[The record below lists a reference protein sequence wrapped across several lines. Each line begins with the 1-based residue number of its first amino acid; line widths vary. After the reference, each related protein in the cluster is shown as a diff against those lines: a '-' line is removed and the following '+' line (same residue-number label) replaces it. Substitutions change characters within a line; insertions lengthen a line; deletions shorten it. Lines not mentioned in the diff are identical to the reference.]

1 MPSTTIARGNALSTF
16 YISPTFSNPSN
27 TLAANTTTAV
37 SYTVP
42 GLLTTDL
49 VFVQGVSGTQTAGVV
64 IAEADCTAAN
74 TLQIQ
79 FGNLTSNASLVPAS
93 GQYVIQIT
101 RLEGPAP
108 ATAV

>member
-16 YISPTFSNPSN
+16 YISPTFSNASN

-37 SYTVP
+37 TYTVP

-49 VFVQGVSGTQTAGVV
+49 IIVQGVIGNQTAGVF
-64 IAEADCTAAN
+64 IAEADCLTN
-74 TLQIQ
+74 NVLTIQ
-79 FGNLTSNASLVPAS
+79 YGNLTASASAVPAS

-101 RLEGPAP
+101 RAEGPLP
-108 ATAV
+108 VTAV